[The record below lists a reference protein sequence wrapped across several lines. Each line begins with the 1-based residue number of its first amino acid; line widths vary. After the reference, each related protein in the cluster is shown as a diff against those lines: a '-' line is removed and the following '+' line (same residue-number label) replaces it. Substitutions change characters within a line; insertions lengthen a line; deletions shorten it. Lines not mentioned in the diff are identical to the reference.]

1 MSGPAKPRKAAGKA
15 QSEALNFRLA
25 PALMHALKTA
35 ARKDGV
41 RVSDIVRQSL
51 ERDMALRA
59 DIQPERLV
67 SLAAMER
74 RLQLLLDQQASLL
87 AYQSGSADAAHTS
100 ALQSIK
106 IMTAL
111 FHIMQALG
119 LDTVA
124 GRAGA

>member
-1 MSGPAKPRKAAGKA
+1 
-15 QSEALNFRLA
+15 
-25 PALMHALKTA
+25 
-35 ARKDGV
+35 
-41 RVSDIVRQSL
+41 
-51 ERDMALRA
+51 MALRA